1 MQRDCASGGGVGE
14 AGGIGCAVFLALFVA
29 MALFALVSVGGMVPC
44 PFLTANKSCCP
55 RSHAPE
61 KKCPLS
67 ESLDNCPFFM
77 TERKIGMAEA
87 TLESWYAPPVREVV
101 GEPGD
106 GECLALAPRARMGS
120 RTCDRCVL
128 NRVLLL

>member
-1 MQRDCASGGGVGE
+1 MLRR
-14 AGGIGCAVFLALFVA
+14 FLAQFVA
-29 MALFALVSVGGMVPC
+29 MAMFALVSVGGLVPC

-55 RSHAPE
+55 RPHAPE

-77 TERKIGMAEA
+77 TERKIGIAEA
-87 TLESWYAPPVREVV
+87 TLESWFSPPVRLLVRA
-101 GEPGD
+101 PGD
-106 GECLALAPRARMGS
+106 GVLLEPGPRGRTVS
-120 RTCDRCVL
+120 QTCDRCVL

>member
-1 MQRDCASGGGVGE
+1 MRS
-14 AGGIGCAVFLALFVA
+14 FLAQFVA
-29 MALFALVSVGGMVPC
+29 MALFALVSVGAMVPC

-55 RSHAPE
+55 RSHGPE

-101 GEPGD
+101 REPED
-106 GECLALAPRARMGS
+106 GVFWVAEPRARTVS